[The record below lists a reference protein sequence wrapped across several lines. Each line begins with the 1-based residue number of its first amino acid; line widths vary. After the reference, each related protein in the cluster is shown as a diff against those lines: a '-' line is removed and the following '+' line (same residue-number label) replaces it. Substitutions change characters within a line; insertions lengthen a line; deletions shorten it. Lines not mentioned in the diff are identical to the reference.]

1 MRIVMIMLAF
11 LLALL
16 QYRLWVGE
24 GSIAQLMAVKEQVA
38 LQKLENQRLAERN
51 RLLAV
56 DVVALQ
62 TGLEAVEE
70 YARTELGMIRHD
82 EEFFLMAD

>member
-11 LLALL
+11 FLALL

-24 GSIAQLMAVKEQVA
+24 GSIAQLMAVREQVA

-51 RLLAV
+51 RLLSV
-56 DVVALQ
+56 EVVALQ

-70 YARTELGMIRHD
+70 YARTELGMIKRD
-82 EEFFLMAD
+82 EEFFLMTD

>member
-1 MRIVMIMLAF
+1 MLAF

>member
-1 MRIVMIMLAF
+1 MLAF
-11 LLALL
+11 FLALL

-24 GSIAQLMAVKEQVA
+24 GSIAQLMAVREQVA

-51 RLLAV
+51 RLLSV
-56 DVVALQ
+56 EVVALQ

-70 YARTELGMIRHD
+70 YARTELGMIKRD
-82 EEFFLMAD
+82 EEFFLMTD

>member
-1 MRIVMIMLAF
+1 MIMLAF
-11 LLALL
+11 FLALL

-24 GSIAQLMAVKEQVA
+24 GSIAQLMAVREQVA

-51 RLLAV
+51 RLLSV
-56 DVVALQ
+56 EVVALQ

-70 YARTELGMIRHD
+70 YARTELGMIKRD
-82 EEFFLMAD
+82 EEFFLMTD